1 MEQFL
6 KKHLFSRWL
15 YDNKIKN
22 LHGDLFL
29 SRWLYDNKIKNLHG
43 DLFTLLVKLRYL

>member
-22 LHGDLFL
+22 LHGDLF
-29 SRWLYDNKIKNLHG
+29 
-43 DLFTLLVKLRYL
+43 TLLVKLRYL